1 MLTMNKMTL
10 KMRLLA
16 AFLLLGLGGAA
27 AQTAREQIAAMP
39 ERAGGIYHS
48 YEYRPGPAVPAPK
61 GYVPFYIS
69 HYGRHGSRWHTSE
82 SVYDSPLKIL
92 RKADSA
98 GVLTPKGRDLLAK
111 VEVIAADAKDRY
123 GDLSPRGA
131 AEHRGIAERMY
142 KAYPEVFST
151 KGGRECR
158 IQSRSTLV
166 PRCILSMAAFN
177 ERLKELNPEIRTTR
191 ESSQRYI
198 PYMSNGKGLN
208 SQHKASGAVADSLQ
222 NVRMHPER
230 LMASLFSDPA
240 FVEKEVKN
248 PTKLMAQLLAQAAIM
263 QDVDYLGISLYDLFT
278 EEEIYAAWE
287 AENFRRYVMFGP
299 SKRFGDPIIADA
311 KPLLRNIVETAQQV
325 IDGEEDLSASL
336 RFGHDVNVI
345 PLVALLGVEGA
356 SGRVWTAEE
365 VPAVWQVQRVSPM
378 ATNVQFVFFRN
389 PETGDVRVRVLHN
402 ERDANLPVEGGPYY
416 RWETLRDY
424 CKSLYE

>member
-1 MLTMNKMTL
+1 MNKLTM
-10 KMRLLA
+10 KMRLFA
-16 AFLLLGLGGAA
+16 AFLLLGLWGAT

-48 YEYRPGPAVPAPK
+48 YEYLPGPAVPAPK

-82 SVYDSPLKIL
+82 KIYAEPLGIL

-111 VEVIAADAKDRY
+111 VEVIAADARDRY
-123 GDLSPRGA
+123 GDLSPRGV

-151 KGGRECR
+151 GDGRECYV
-158 IQSRSTLV
+158 QSRSTLV

-177 ERLKELNPEIRTTR
+177 ERLKELNPEIRMTR

-198 PYMSNGKGLN
+198 PYMSNGAGLN
-208 SQHKASGAVADSLQ
+208 SQRKASGAVADSLQ
-222 NVRMHPER
+222 DARTHPAR

-240 FVEKEVKN
+240 FVEREVKR
-248 PTKLMAQLLAQAAIM
+248 PAKLMNQLLAQAAIM
-263 QDVDYLGISLYDLFT
+263 QDVEYLGISLYDLFT
-278 EEEIYAAWE
+278 PDELYAFYAVRNYQMYLEE
-287 AENFRRYVMFGP
+287 GP
-299 SKRFGDPIIADA
+299 SAEFGHRALSDA
-311 KPLLRNIVETAQQV
+311 VPLLRNFVAEADEAIATGA
-325 IDGEEDLSASL
+325 LSASL
-336 RFGHDVNVI
+336 RYGHDVNVI
-345 PLVALLGVEGA
+345 PLVALLGVREA

-365 VPAVWQVQRVSPM
+365 AAGVWQIHRVSPM
-378 ATNVQFVFFRN
+378 ATNVQFIFFRN

-402 ERDANLPVEGGPYY
+402 ERDAELPVGGGPYY
-416 RWETLRDY
+416 PWETLRDY